1 MNIRY
6 ILILLIAIG
15 CHKVP
20 KQPQTAGH
28 SCTPIQSRFSAEVS
42 TTSKK
47 EPIEVNKMGMLLI
60 PGGTFYMGGD
70 DDQAWRDEYP
80 KHAVVVDSF
89 WMDVHEVTNAH
100 FAAFVEA
107 TGYVTT
113 AEKAVDWEEIKKEL
127 PPGATKPDASQLAPA
142 SLVFVPTD
150 RPVSL
155 RDVSQWWHWRQG
167 ANWRQPEGPGSSIIG
182 KENHPVVHVS
192 WFDAVAYCDWAG
204 KRLPTEAEWEYAS
217 RGGLKD
223 AVYAW
228 GSEDIRAGKP
238 KANTWD
244 GIFPYSNDESD
255 GFYFTAPVQSYKA
268 NGYGLYDMAG
278 NVWEWCADLY
288 HEDYYKTLAGKTTH
302 NPQGPETS
310 YDSNEPYA
318 LKRVSRGG
326 SFLCHDSYC
335 SGYRNSMRMKTTPDT
350 GSMHTGFRA
359 VVSAL

>member
-1 MNIRY
+1 MNFRY

-113 AEKAVDWEEIKKEL
+113 AEKAVVGRK
-127 PPGATKPDASQLAPA
+127 
-142 SLVFVPTD
+142 
-150 RPVSL
+150 
-155 RDVSQWWHWRQG
+155 
-167 ANWRQPEGPGSSIIG
+167 
-182 KENHPVVHVS
+182 
-192 WFDAVAYCDWAG
+192 
-204 KRLPTEAEWEYAS
+204 
-217 RGGLKD
+217 LKN
-223 AVYAW
+223 YPR
-228 GSEDIRAGKP
+228 S
-238 KANTWD
+238 
-244 GIFPYSNDESD
+244 
-255 GFYFTAPVQSYKA
+255 
-268 NGYGLYDMAG
+268 
-278 NVWEWCADLY
+278 
-288 HEDYYKTLAGKTTH
+288 HET
-302 NPQGPETS
+302 
-310 YDSNEPYA
+310 
-318 LKRVSRGG
+318 R
-326 SFLCHDSYC
+326 
-335 SGYRNSMRMKTTPDT
+335 
-350 GSMHTGFRA
+350 
-359 VVSAL
+359 